1 MREEDLVPRG
11 TPKKKCGYS
20 SQEGEISAHPGNL
33 VGHDF
38 TAAFPTSLWLSGVTQ
53 FEIPAGKLC
62 LSPILDCFDGTTV
75 SWTSLKVSERRDSQ
89 LHAQSSAYHHQA
101 RARASGDPLG
111 L

>member
-1 MREEDLVPRG
+1 MRYRRIP
-11 TPKKKCGYS
+11 
-20 SQEGEISAHPGNL
+20 EISWGATL
-33 VGHDF
+33 RQ
-38 TAAFPTSLWLSGVTQ
+38 AFPTSLWLSGVTQ

-62 LSPILDCFDGTTV
+62 LSPILDCFDSAIV
-75 SWTSLKVSERRDSQ
+75 SWRPLKVSERRDSQ